1 MEQYMALESRLLFS
15 RVYEQFET
23 FLLEGWESKGREKKK
38 AC

>member
-23 FLLEGWESKGREKKK
+23 FSLEDWESKGWEKKR

>member
-1 MEQYMALESRLLFS
+1 MEQYMALESRLLFF
-15 RVYEQFET
+15 RIWEQFET